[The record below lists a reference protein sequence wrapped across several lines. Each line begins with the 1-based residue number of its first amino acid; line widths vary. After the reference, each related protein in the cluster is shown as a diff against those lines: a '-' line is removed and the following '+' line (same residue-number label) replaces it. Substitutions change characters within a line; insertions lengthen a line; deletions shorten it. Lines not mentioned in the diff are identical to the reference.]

1 MRMKGEPQRSP
12 FSVNVLP
19 EIQRMGA
26 RAGAGALT
34 VGQLVLVH
42 AERSGQ
48 LWPPEVGCGLGAG
61 LVGYTLTAESP
72 GNTPKDSIRN
82 AECRSRGLQAGSAT
96 S

>member
-26 RAGAGALT
+26 RAGAGALG
-34 VGQLVLVH
+34 VGQLGLVH
-42 AERSGQ
+42 TERSGQ

-61 LVGYTLTAESP
+61 LMGYTLTAESP
-72 GNTPKDSIRN
+72 GNVPRDSIRN
-82 AECRSRGLQAGSAT
+82 AECGSRGL
-96 S
+96 